1 MGDELNNLVSCIS
14 ALPAVELREQNFFC
28 FCFYHITWR
37 VEVFS
42 VQFKEEWC
50 LLHLF
55 PIHRRSP
62 PVTLWK
68 LIKWNVNLNNHVGSI
83 LVTFATLTHKC
94 NSKCA
99 SVFVRWLWNLMTRIG
114 FTCQQ
119 LFNWLTRCCIFTDH
133 ESNRI
138 IYSGTVVVSCLHYN
152 CHLRYYFYI
161 TALFFFVLQIL
172 MSVSWTM
179 AAALTS
185 AKTWWLASSVT
196 AHLDF
201 SS

>member
-28 FCFYHITWR
+28 FCFYQITWR

-99 SVFVRWLWNLMTRIG
+99 SVFVRWLWNPMTRIG
-114 FTCQQ
+114 SPVNSLLTDWPDAAFLLIMSVTE
-119 LFNWLTRCCIFTDH
+119 LF
-133 ESNRI
+133 
-138 IYSGTVVVSCLHYN
+138 TVVQLLCPA
-152 CHLRYYFYI
+152 CII
-161 TALFFFVLQIL
+161 TVIL
-172 MSVSWTM
+172 DIIS
-179 AAALTS
+179 TS
-185 AKTWWLASSVT
+185 QPC
-196 AHLDF
+196 F
-201 SS
+201 SLCFRS